1 MTDEPQY
8 LEDPLA
14 IGLVQYLARKGQ
26 VDASK
31 WIAPEKSG
39 MAAVVEAH
47 RNVQARADQHRREQ
61 AEAEIA
67 KVLEQRGV
75 ADLLAY
81 HLAGGSGDVEPSE
94 EVPLNSPA
102 LAVELN
108 RILNDETDPPFT

>member
-67 KVLEQRGV
+67 KVLEQRGI
-75 ADLLAY
+75 ADTLAW
-81 HLAGGSGDVEPSE
+81 HLAGGSADTAPTEI
-94 EVPLNSPA
+94 PLNSPV
-102 LAVELN
+102 LAVELS
-108 RILNDETDPPFT
+108 RILNDEADPPFM